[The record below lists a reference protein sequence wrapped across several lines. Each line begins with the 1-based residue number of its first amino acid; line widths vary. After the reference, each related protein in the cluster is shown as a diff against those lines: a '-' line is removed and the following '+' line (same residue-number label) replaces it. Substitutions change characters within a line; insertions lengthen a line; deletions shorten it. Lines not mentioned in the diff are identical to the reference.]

1 MTKES
6 YNKAIEKKIEDEL
19 KINRSTFRVMPSPES
34 YQTLDS
40 SRSNYYDSLN
50 KEMPSQKSKKTGF

>member
-34 YQTLDS
+34 YKS

-50 KEMPSQKSKKTGF
+50 KEIASQKRKKTDF